1 MEGSHNLIL
10 SRHRSFC
17 HFGNLRQETSLLH
30 TFENNNNSFAKLWK
44 YTTGKRLNASYF
56 RVFWEAIVTAEQH
69 LTRLQVL
76 HRSLYNFSL
85 TSINSHT
92 NSGFTSLR
100 DYLGDSLQKLR
111 ETERCVIDKLAL
123 FWHVRAAVRKL
134 RKVDNKKCCRNEWQ
148 TIGFI

>member
-1 MEGSHNLIL
+1 MLVI
-10 SRHRSFC
+10 
-17 HFGNLRQETSLLH
+17 
-30 TFENNNNSFAKLWK
+30 FEF
-44 YTTGKRLNASYF
+44 
-56 RVFWEAIVTAEQH
+56 FWEAIVTAEQD

-111 ETERCVIDKLAL
+111 ETEEMCNWHKLAL
-123 FWHVRAAVRKL
+123 FWHVRAAVRKI

-148 TIGFI
+148 TIGFILLFQRKTENRPRPNFSWTQWIIYFLSFRILKRKSVTPARNKILTIKNF